1 MFTLQT
7 EHIKIAEECFHLVG
21 SSASECDTIHGR
33 QCMAAAFFLAGQFEE
48 VLVYLTS
55 IKSYLHAGLFTFGNY
70 STTINTFVSDD
81 TFNFN
86 FAQAKTACNQFKE
99 AEETFLLIQDTKIKN
114 DYIYISNLARCFVMN
129 GKPQLAWDL
138 YTKIE
143 NNPESFNLLL
153 LIANDCYRMG
163 EFWYAA
169 KAFDTLDK
177 LEPNP
182 EFWEGKRGAIVGV
195 FQVSFNQRCQ
205 R

>member
-1 MFTLQT
+1 M
-7 EHIKIAEECFHLVG
+7 G

-55 IKSYLHAGLFTFGNY
+55 IKSYLHSGTKRFNCRKAFKLTH
-70 STTINTFVSDD
+70 ILDD

-86 FAQAKTACNQFKE
+86 YAQAKTACNQFKE
-99 AEETFLLIQDTKIKN
+99 AEEIFLLIKDPKIKS
-114 DYIYISNLARCFVMN
+114 DYIYISNLARCYVMN
-129 GKPQLAWDL
+129 KKAQLAWEMYL
-138 YTKIE
+138 KMEQGT
-143 NNPESFNLLL
+143 ESFNLLL
-153 LIANDCYRMG
+153 LIANDCYKMG

-169 KAFDTLDK
+169 KAFDMLDR

-195 FQVSFNQRCQ
+195 FQVIIKQILIEFLCDH
-205 R
+205 